1 MIPFEKGYY
10 KEKIREY
17 DKKIKNSEWG
27 NFKIFKRDGL
37 QGIIDSYLYTYDDE
51 INLPITE
58 LWDGDKTWMRIC
70 PKEIAGC
77 YEAIR
82 LAKGKV
88 GVVGL
93 GLGYY
98 VQEVIKNKKVNEV
111 IVYEE
116 SKDVI
121 KLYEDNFG
129 QNEKIKI
136 VKGDAFKAEK
146 NNFDFFF
153 VDIYEY
159 KITKKIAEDYKKF
172 IRLHNIKEY
181 YFFGVEKFLLDCPVE
196 DVAMVYIPEE
206 WMSGARD
213 LFERLSDS
221 GLLNSYTAYE
231 NKNAISELLDE
242 FKKVL

>member
-10 KEKIREY
+10 EEKIREY
-17 DKKIKNSEWG
+17 NKKIKCKKLG

-51 INLPITE
+51 INLPIME

-98 VQEVIKNKKVNEV
+98 VQEVLKNKKVNEV
-111 IVYEE
+111 IVYEQSE
-116 SKDVI
+116 EVI
-121 KLYEDNFG
+121 EMYKNNFG
-129 QNEKIKI
+129 ENEKVKI
-136 VKGDAFKAEK
+136 IKGDAFKAEK
-146 NNFDFFF
+146 NSFDFFF

-159 KITKKIAEDYKKF
+159 KPSKKIAHDYEMF
-172 IRLHNIKEY
+172 MNLHNIEAY

-196 DVAMVYIPEE
+196 EVAMVYIPEE

-213 LFERLSDS
+213 LFERLNDS
-221 GLLNSYTAYE
+221 GLLSSYNGYE
-231 NKNAISELLDE
+231 NKEDVRELLHE